1 MAAKPLVYVHGAG
14 VQKRPRDLKDELDQV
29 IFGRPMTA
37 TRVAHY
43 SDVRWPPAGPVGG
56 RPSGAATDRAARER
70 AVRAAAKPQVTP
82 KDAASEI
89 VAATLAAGQARGRG
103 PSASGR
109 TGAGT
114 ARESAGPSG
123 TDTAAARRLV
133 EQLYRSADR
142 VGERSAAPT
151 PPVGGITFPDLIF
164 RRVVGA
170 FASDVVDYL
179 YGDFAE
185 RMRAPVRQALLIGP
199 APKVIVAHSLG
210 TIITYDVL
218 SEPAFSGFSVEL
230 LVTLGSPLGIG
241 NVQARLRNRAG
252 RPNPVPSAV
261 RAWVNFA
268 DQFDPVALDRT
279 LRNEFSPPKD
289 FATDESVNNPA
300 RNNHDL
306 TGYLSIGVVR
316 SAIVNAVGQ

>member
-14 VQKRPRDLKDELDQV
+14 VQKRPRDLKDELDLV
-29 IFGRPMTA
+29 IFGGPMPSS
-37 TRVAHY
+37 RVAHY

-56 RPSGAATDRAARER
+56 RRSGAATDRAARDR

-89 VAATLAAGQARGRG
+89 VAATLAAGRRARG

-109 TGAGT
+109 AGAAA
-114 ARESAGPSG
+114 AREPAGPSA
-123 TDTAAARRLV
+123 TETAAARRLV

-151 PPVGGITFPDLIF
+151 PPVAGVTFPDFIF

-199 APKVIVAHSLG
+199 PPNVIVAHSLG

-218 SEPAFSGFSVEL
+218 SEPAFSGFNVEL
-230 LVTLGSPLGIG
+230 LVTVGSPLGIG

-261 RAWVNFA
+261 RAWLNFA

-289 FATDESVNNPA
+289 FATDEFGQQP
-300 RNNHDL
+300 
-306 TGYLSIGVVR
+306 
-316 SAIVNAVGQ
+316 SAE